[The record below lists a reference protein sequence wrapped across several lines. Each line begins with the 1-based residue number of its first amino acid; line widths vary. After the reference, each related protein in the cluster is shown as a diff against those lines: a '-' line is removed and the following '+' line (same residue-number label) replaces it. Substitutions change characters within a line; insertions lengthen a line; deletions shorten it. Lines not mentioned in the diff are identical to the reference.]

1 MCSER
6 CQLVIGACRIGCY
19 SLYRALCCCSPPAP
33 RPEYHVVCLGMSG
46 AGKTTLL
53 TLLQCGETTDDIE
66 PTSGFNIK
74 AVQFEEAILNVKEV
88 GGAEN
93 IRPYW
98 DRYYQQTQGVVFV
111 MDSACSQEALQTVGG
126 LLAGIL
132 SHESLRGLPFVLLA
146 SHQDKTEA
154 RSSEQLTK
162 DLELERLCAGR
173 QWAVCPCSTQDLEA
187 VRQALER
194 FVTFLLNTAGKE
206 SEENR
211 V

>member
-6 CQLVIGACRIGCY
+6 CQLAIGACRIICFNLCRG
-19 SLYRALCCCSPPAP
+19 LCCCTPPAP

-53 TLLQCGETTDDIE
+53 TLLQNGETTDDME

-74 AVQFEEAILNVKEV
+74 AIQFEEAILNVKEV

-98 DRYYQQTQGVVFV
+98 DRYYQHTQGVVFV
-111 MDSACSQEALQTVGG
+111 MDSACSQEALQTVGS
-126 LLAGIL
+126 LLHGIL

-146 SHQDKTEA
+146 SHQDKTET

-162 DLELERLCAGR
+162 DLELEKLCAGR
-173 QWAVCPCSTQDLEA
+173 KWAVHPCSREDQGA
-187 VRQALER
+187 VRQALEQ
-194 FVTFLLNTAGKE
+194 FITFLFNTGKE

>member
-6 CQLVIGACRIGCY
+6 CQLAIGACRIICY
-19 SLYRALCCCSPPAP
+19 SLYRAVCCCTPPAP
-33 RPEYHVVCLGMSG
+33 RPEYHVVCLGMSD

-53 TLLQCGETTDDIE
+53 TLLCGETTDDIE

-88 GGAEN
+88 GGGEN
-93 IRPYW
+93 VRPYW
-98 DRYYQQTQGVVFV
+98 DRYYQHTQGVVFV
-111 MDSACSQEALQTVGG
+111 MDSACTQGDLQTVGS
-126 LLAGIL
+126 LLVGIL

-162 DLELERLCAGR
+162 DLELQKLCAGR
-173 QWAVCPCSTQDLEA
+173 QWAVHPCSTQDQGA
-187 VRQALER
+187 VRQALEQ
-194 FVTFLLNTAGKE
+194 FVTFLLNKE